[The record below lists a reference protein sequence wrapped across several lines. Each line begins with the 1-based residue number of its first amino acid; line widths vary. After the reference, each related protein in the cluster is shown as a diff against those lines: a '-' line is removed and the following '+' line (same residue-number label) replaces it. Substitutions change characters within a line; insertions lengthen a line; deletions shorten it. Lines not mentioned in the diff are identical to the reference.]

1 MSQDDNQQP
10 EEQPAEAP
18 APDGLMAQAALAEE
32 QQQADEQEPI
42 SHLAQDE
49 EQPEGEE
56 EEVVYERPDWFP
68 EKHWSEKDGPDL
80 EGLVKSNKEL
90 EKKFHHGDHKAPDD
104 GKYDTEVLTEAGYDM
119 DDPLV
124 QTYVGWAAKYG
135 INQAAF
141 SELAGSISELAIENG
156 AQIEVDTQAEHKAL
170 GNNADAI
177 IKSNI
182 DWADGLTRKGIISDA
197 EREEMNIW
205 GGTAVGQRLMQKV
218 RQMTGDL
225 SRIPIADVAEASE
238 SKADFNAR
246 MASMMADP
254 KYRSDEAYR
263 RSVEAE
269 FYKRYPNN

>member
-1 MSQDDNQQP
+1 MSHDDNQQP

-32 QQQADEQEPI
+32 QAQADEQEPI

-56 EEVVYERPDWFP
+56 EEVIYEKPDWFP

-90 EKKFHHGDHKAPDD
+90 EKKFHHGDDKAPDD

-119 DDPLV
+119 QDPLV

-141 SELAGSISELAIENG
+141 SELAMENG
-156 AQIEVDTQAEHKAL
+156 AQMEVDTEAEHKAL

-197 EREEMNIW
+197 EREEINIW
-205 GGTAVGQRLMQKV
+205 GGTAIGQRLMQKV

-225 SRIPIADVAEASE
+225 SRIPIADVAEAGE
-238 SKADFNAR
+238 GETDFKAR
-246 MASMMADP
+246 MSSMMADP
-254 KYRSDEAYR
+254 KYGSDQAYT
-263 RSVEAE
+263 RSVEME
-269 FYKRYPNN
+269 FNKRYGT